1 MQNKLAITISDRF
14 ERRIDRLFDQIDEAV
29 DQLNWAFVRDR
40 AQTVLTL
47 DPDNADALRFLAS
60 SDRALGG
67 LTQAA
72 AIHSLSPPPIVLA
85 RELAPGQPVSFANGR
100 YEVKQFL
107 GEGDKKKVWPT
118 TPYWTAKSLSR

>member
-1 MQNKLAITISDRF
+1 MQNKLAITVSDRF

-29 DQLNWAFVRDR
+29 DQLNWDFVRDR

-72 AIHSLSPPPIVLA
+72 AIHSLSPPPVVLA
-85 RELAPGQPVSFANGR
+85 PELARTESMNSQTQAQEAPV
-100 YEVKQFL
+100 ETEK
-107 GEGDKKKVWPT
+107 T
-118 TPYWTAKSLSR
+118 TASPDRSAQTGA